1 MRRLHL
7 GGGGGE
13 GEGDTPLFVAVTRN
27 RSKISALA
35 PKEHQIR
42 MRSDERDF
50 YFCLQ
55 G

>member
-7 GGGGGE
+7 RGGGGE
-13 GEGDTPLFVAVTRN
+13 GNTPLFVAVTRD
-27 RSKISALA
+27 RSKISALS

-42 MRSDERDF
+42 MRSDERDY